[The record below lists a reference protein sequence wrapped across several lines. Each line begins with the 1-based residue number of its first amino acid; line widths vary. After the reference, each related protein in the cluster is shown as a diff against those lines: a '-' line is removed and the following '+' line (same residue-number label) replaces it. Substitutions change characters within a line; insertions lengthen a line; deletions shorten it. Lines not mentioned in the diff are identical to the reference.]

1 MKACDNKK
9 CSLNCEIIENSGAI
23 RFASGFKQ
31 ELDLQEYQEG
41 KNYAGISTL
50 SFCRVCAEAIKMA
63 LDNAE
68 ITTGVV
74 E

>member
-9 CSLNCEIIENSGAI
+9 CSLNCKIIENSGAI
-23 RFASGFKQ
+23 RFTSGFKQ
-31 ELDLQEYQEG
+31 ELDVQEHQAG
-41 KNYAGISTL
+41 KNYAGIGTL

-68 ITTGVV
+68 ITTEKV